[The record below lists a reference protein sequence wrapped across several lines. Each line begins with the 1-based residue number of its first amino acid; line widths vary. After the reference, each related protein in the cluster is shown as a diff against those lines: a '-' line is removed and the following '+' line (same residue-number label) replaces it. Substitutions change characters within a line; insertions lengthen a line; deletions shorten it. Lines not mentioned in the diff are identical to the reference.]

1 MNGLAANES
10 GYPMTFLVS
19 AGIGA
24 LGLAPLAA
32 SRQRP
37 APAAAAV
44 T

>member
-1 MNGLAANES
+1 VVARGS

-24 LGLAPLAA
+24 LGLALLAA
-32 SRQRP
+32 SRRRP